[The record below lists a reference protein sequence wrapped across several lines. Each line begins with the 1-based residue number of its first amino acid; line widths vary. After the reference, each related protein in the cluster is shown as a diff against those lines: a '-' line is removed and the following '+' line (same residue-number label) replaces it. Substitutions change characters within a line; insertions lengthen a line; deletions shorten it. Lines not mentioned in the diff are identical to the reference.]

1 MQRQSKQQV
10 MYKTRFLP
18 NTRIDVADA
27 LRGIAVAGIIL
38 YHSVEHFNIFTQDA
52 IIHTLPS
59 DQTVADVLA
68 WLLSGKMYGI
78 FAMLFGLS
86 FFIMKERNS
95 VSHRT
100 CSDGR
105 VATFEGK
112 ANDNQQQKGKC
123 FSGRFAWRMCLLFM
137 FGVINMAF
145 YDGDILMFYA
155 CYGLLLIPISYLP
168 SKAVWCIIGLLAIQP
183 VELFC
188 LLTGYTIDYT
198 TMWEMYEKLTSAHEH
213 GTFWE
218 NALTNLRYGFEEN
231 FRYNVFSG
239 RLTQLLCLFILG
251 MQLGRQR
258 LFYNEGRNLKIWH
271 AILYIFTLLVIV
283 LSFVDFGNM
292 EGWLKP
298 IYNFTILLMIV
309 SAVVSAWYAFE
320 GVHRVLHHLCIFG
333 RMSLTNYLLQSIIG
347 CAIFCG
353 YGLACY
359 YKLGI
364 TYAVMVGI
372 GMVVAQY
379 CFARFWFASHQRG
392 PLEGLW
398 RKLTWIGS
406 NN

>member
-1 MQRQSKQQV
+1 
-10 MYKTRFLP
+10 MYKTRSLP

-38 YHSVEHFNIFTQDA
+38 YHSVEHFNIFSQEPILHA
-52 IIHTLPS
+52 LPS

-86 FFIMKERNS
+86 FFIM
-95 VSHRT
+95 
-100 CSDGR
+100 
-105 VATFEGK
+105 
-112 ANDNQQQKGKC
+112 NDNQQQKGKC
-123 FSGRFAWRMCLLFM
+123 FTGRFAWRMCLLFL
-137 FGVINMAF
+137 FGIINVAF
-145 YDGDILMFYA
+145 YDGDILMCYA
-155 CYGLLLIPISYLP
+155 LYGLLLIPISYLP

-188 LLTGYTIDYT
+188 LLTGYEIDYT
-198 TMWEMYEKLTSAHEH
+198 RFYELSGIIGNAHEH

-218 NALTNLRYGFEEN
+218 NAMTNLQYGFEVN
-231 FRYNVFSG
+231 LRFNVFSG
-239 RLTQLLCLFILG
+239 RLTQLFCLFILG

-258 LFYNEGRNLKIWH
+258 LFYNEGRNLQYWH
-271 AILYIFTLLVIV
+271 SILFTSAPGIIL
-283 LSFVDFGNM
+283 LSFANFG
-292 EGWLKP
+292 ELESWLRP
-298 IYNFTILLMIV
+298 ICNLIILLMIV

-320 GVHRVLHHLCIFG
+320 GVRRVLHHLCIFG

-359 YKLGI
+359 YKLGV
-364 TYAVMVGI
+364 TYAVMVGV
-372 GMVVAQY
+372 GMVIAQY

-406 NN
+406 NK